1 MMITKPIP
9 PTARLH
15 SDIHPLLQSLQK
27 KMGKSVDI
35 IVIRAIENL
44 YRQEIIHEGAI
55 HAANN
60 KEGVSALQ

>member
-44 YRQEIIHEGAI
+44 YRQEIHERAV
-55 HAANN
+55 HEANN